1 MALISGTFIGPTP
14 EAVSE
19 PAQHVVAELSEHGWC
34 AYDNFISDT
43 LTETLREEA
52 CNQWNG
58 GGFRAGGVGSGALHR
73 HDRDLRG
80 DDVSWLEQKGSTNAQ
95 RDCLARFE
103 ELRLAIN
110 RDLQLGLFEFECH
123 FARYPAGG
131 AYGRHLDQF
140 AKNGSRL
147 LSCVLYLNEAW
158 LPADE
163 GELRLHLRDRHF
175 DIAPVG
181 GRLVCFFSARFEH
194 EVLPPRRQRLSLT
207 GWFRRR
213 P

>member
-1 MALISGTFIGPTP
+1 MAVASCTVIGAAAQ
-14 EAVSE
+14 AVSE
-19 PAQHVVAELSEHGWC
+19 AVQHVVAELSEHGWC
-34 AYDNFISDT
+34 VYDNFIPDT

-52 CNQWNG
+52 FSQAGG
-58 GGFRAGGVGSGALHR
+58 GGFRAAGVGSGARHR
-73 HDRDLRG
+73 HDREQRG
-80 DDVSWLEQKGSTNAQ
+80 DEVSWLEEEGSTNAQ

-103 ELRLAIN
+103 ELRLALN
-110 RDLQLGLFEFECH
+110 RDLQLGVFDFECH
-123 FARYPAGG
+123 FARYPAGR
-131 AYGRHLDQF
+131 AYARHLDQF
-140 AKNGSRL
+140 IDDGSRL